1 MASDSRALTLKLLA
15 DTADF
20 QKKLAAGS
28 KDIDSIG
35 ERAAEFGKKAAIA
48 FAAAGAAIG
57 AFAVSAVKAAA
68 EDEAAQL
75 KLAETIRA
83 TTGATDAQIKGVE
96 RYITQ
101 TSIAAGI
108 TDDQLRPAFSRL
120 VRSTNDVEEAQ
131 KLLNLALDLS
141 AATGKPLETVTNALG
156 KAYDGNTTALGKL
169 GTGIDEADLKSQDF
183 DTTFQ
188 QLTTTFGNFSENEAQ
203 STQKQ
208 MERVKIALDEAKES
222 IGAALLPVVQELTA
236 WILENFIP
244 ALEAFIMGLTGSDGL
259 TDGFSKAQTKAF
271 NFGKK
276 VNDVINTVVDLKD
289 ELLILAGVIAT
300 VFVVSKV
307 AAAVTATIALI
318 TSLIR
323 AYNLLKGSAIVA
335 GVASAFALNPLLGA
349 GAAAVGFAALA
360 AISASQRQFD
370 TATPSS
376 PSGAAIDTAIA
387 AAASGSGI
395 TVKSGRTA
403 RNTGVSSGLE
413 SGSGSNFKS
422 TTATQTL
429 IEQVSE
435 ANFIKR
441 IAGTGSFDLGGFR
454 RGEESDRIVININGA
469 IDPASTARQI
479 ADLLN
484 NEASVS
490 GSFNNLGVSRFA
502 NRAG

>member
-35 ERAAEFGKKAAIA
+35 ERAKEFGVKAAAA
-48 FAAAGAAIG
+48 FAAVTAAAGAFAI
-57 AFAVSAVKAAA
+57 SAIKNAA
-68 EDEAAQL
+68 EDEAAQR
-75 KLAETIRA
+75 KLALTIENSTNAKRE
-83 TTGATDAQIKGVE
+83 QIAAVE
-96 RYITQ
+96 DYITK
-101 TSIAAGI
+101 TSLAVGV
-108 TDDQLRPAFSRL
+108 TDDQLRPAFARL
-120 VRSTNDVEEAQ
+120 VRSTKDVEEATE
-131 KLLNLALDLS
+131 LLNLALDIS
-141 AATGKPLETVTNALG
+141 AATGKPLETVSMALG
-156 KAYDGNTTALGKL
+156 KAYDGNAASLGRL
-169 GTGIDEADLKSQDF
+169 GLGVDANILKSKDF
-183 DTTFQ
+183 NLIFQ
-188 QLTTTFGNFSENEAQ
+188 ELTRTFGNFAENEAL
-203 STQKQ
+203 STEKQ

-222 IGAALLPVVQELTA
+222 VGAALLPVVQELTA
-236 WILENFIP
+236 WILDNFIP
-244 ALEAFIMGLTGSDGL
+244 ALEAFIAGLTGGQGL
-259 TDGFSKAQTKAF
+259 TDSMTAAEKKALD
-271 NFGKK
+271 FGKK
-276 VNDVINTVVDLKD
+276 VNGVINTVVDLKD

-349 GAAAVGFAALA
+349 GAAAIGFGALA

-376 PSGAAIDTAIA
+376 PSGSAIDTAIA
-387 AAASGSGI
+387 AAASGSGL

-403 RNTGVSSGLE
+403 RNTGVSSGLRN
-413 SGSGSNFKS
+413 GSSNTS
-422 TTATQTL
+422 ATQTL

-441 IAGTGSFDLGGFR
+441 IAGTGSFDVAGVRQADERGNFVINVNAPSVIDEEGFTRAVVLALNNSNARNGGGGAILGGL
-454 RGEESDRIVININGA
+454 V
-469 IDPASTARQI
+469 
-479 ADLLN
+479 
-484 NEASVS
+484 
-490 GSFNNLGVSRFA
+490 
-502 NRAG
+502 AG